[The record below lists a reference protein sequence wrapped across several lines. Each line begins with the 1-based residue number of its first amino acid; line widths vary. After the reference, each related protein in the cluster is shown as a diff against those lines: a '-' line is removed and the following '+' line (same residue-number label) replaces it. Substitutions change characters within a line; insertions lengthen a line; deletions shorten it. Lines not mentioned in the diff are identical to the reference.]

1 MRARSFPFF
10 AIASVIA
17 ACSGAESDKG
27 SAFVDD
33 SGSTPTEETS
43 VVDDTGGS
51 VTMDDGGLSTET
63 LPPMDAPPTGGCI
76 KADDCDG
83 DGYTKPADCNDN
95 DPTVNPDA
103 YDFPGDM
110 IDNDCSG
117 APDDAVTAC
126 APALT
131 GTDATSMARAME
143 LCAQKTVTKT
153 GKPFDPLVSASWGT
167 VSGAGSKL
175 TITILGAVPTS
186 AGTVTL
192 AHNDAAA
199 KLFDSFGSNAARA
212 GGAMPLLSTGT
223 IGTKD
228 PRGPAINTSD
238 RWFTNGKDKLWVDDG
253 CAALGLD
260 ATDCSALTGGTP
272 SGSKIAVTDLT
283 MLTVKIQV
291 PSNAKAMSFDFAFFS
306 TEFNEFWKTAFNDAF
321 FAVVKSKLIAGKNVA
336 KDTKGQGI
344 TVNSGFFQLCPNPAP
359 KMIQKPEALV
369 NCVGSAGDATKGVFG
384 NLAGTYYDGA
394 GIGSTDNT
402 VASFNPGGKKYVYGG
417 GSGWLTTKFGVE
429 PGEVLEIKFFVV
441 DAGDGILDSAVL
453 LDNIQWEKAPPKTI
467 TGEVDRPPR

>member
-1 MRARSFPFF
+1 MRARSFSFF

-27 SAFVDD
+27 SAFTPTED
-33 SGSTPTEETS
+33 GSTPGETATG
-43 VVDDTGGS
+43 DDTGGGPS
-51 VTMDDGGLSTET
+51 MDDVGLNAEA
-63 LPPMDAPPTGGCI
+63 LPPNDAPPSGMCI
-76 KADDCDG
+76 KVDDCDG

-117 APDDAVTAC
+117 AADDPVASC
-126 APALT
+126 APADLNA
-131 GTDATSMARAME
+131 TDAPSFARSME
-143 LCAQKTVTKT
+143 LCPQKAMTAA
-153 GKPFDPLVSASWGT
+153 GKPYDPLVSASWGT
-167 VSGAGSKL
+167 VSGAGTKL
-175 TITILGAVPTS
+175 TFTFFGPTPTPVAS
-186 AGTVTL
+186 VNL
-192 AHNDAAA
+192 AHNNATA
-199 KLFDSFGSNAARA
+199 KMFASFGSNAARA
-212 GGAMPLLSTGT
+212 GGAMTLLSTGS

-238 RWFTNGKDKLWVDDG
+238 RWFTDGKDKLWVNDG

-260 ATDCSALTGGTP
+260 AGDCAALTGGTP
-272 SGSKIAVTDLT
+272 GSKIAVTDLT
-283 MLTVKIQV
+283 MLTLKIKV

-306 TEFNEFWKTAFNDAF
+306 TEFNEFWKSAFNDAF
-321 FAVVKSKLIAGKNVA
+321 FAVVNSKLIKAKNVA

-359 KMIQKPEALV
+359 KGIQMPEALV
-369 NCVGSAGDATKGVFG
+369 NCVGNAGDPAKSVLGT
-384 NLAGTYYDGA
+384 LAGTNFDGA
-394 GIGSTDNT
+394 GVGSTDNT
-402 VASFNPGGKKYVYGG
+402 VVSFNPGNKKYVYGG

-429 PGEVLEIKFFVV
+429 PGETIEIKLFVV

-453 LDNIQWEKAPPKTI
+453 LDNVQWEKAPPKTI
-467 TGEVDRPPR
+467 TGEVDRPPM